1 MNGVRLIAQYL
12 GANRR
17 DFLLALLCVAAET
30 SLELAIP
37 MLMAQVIDEGI
48 MARNLNVVFADGGLM
63 IVCALAALGLGLLY
77 ARYSARAAMGLGAN
91 LREAEY
97 AHLQTYSFANL
108 DDFEASSLVTR
119 LTTDVTVI
127 QNAVV
132 SGTRPM
138 VRGPVSLLVGI
149 AYAALM
155 SPDLALVFCVT
166 TPVIAVAMLAV
177 VRHVAPLYCLLQRS
191 MDRLNDTLQEDL
203 SGIRVI
209 KAYVREDHMTGR
221 FETVNMDLAST
232 ATRTFRTAVLNMPIL
247 QGAMYATCVAI
258 MLIGGRMIFAGSLTV
273 GTFTGFMSYVMQ
285 IVNSLMMISNVF
297 LMLARSMTSIE
308 RVGEVL
314 AEEPTITSPE
324 HAAGRVADGSVEFDH
339 VAFRYAADAERDVL
353 EDVTLRIPSGS
364 VVGILGGTGSGKTTL
379 VQLVARLYDVSSGVV
394 RVGGRDVREYD
405 LAVLRDAVAVVL
417 QNTTLFS
424 GTIREN
430 LAWGDPDADDGRM
443 LEACRLACADEFLD
457 RIGGLD
463 GVLGQGGAG
472 VSGGQRQRLC
482 IARALLKHPRILI
495 LDDSTSAV
503 DMATDVRIRAN
514 LTGLGGIT
522 TIVIAQRVASVKDAD
537 MIVVLDDGRVE
548 GAGTHD
554 RLLADDPIYRE
565 IYESQIGS
573 GIHDDAV
580 ALAAANTYGT
590 SDVPGPDVP
599 GEGE

>member
-1 MNGVRLIAQYL
+1 MSGVRLIARYL

-48 MARNLNVVFADGGLM
+48 MARDLNVVFADGGLM
-63 IVCALAALGLGLLY
+63 VVCALAALGLGLLY
-77 ARYSARAAMGLGAN
+77 ARYSARATMGLGAN

-138 VRGPVSLLVGI
+138 VRGPVSLLAGI
-149 AYAALM
+149 SYAALM

-166 TPVIAVAMLAV
+166 TPVIAVAMFAV
-177 VRHVAPLYCLLQRS
+177 VRHVAPLYRLLQRS

-209 KAYVREDHMTGR
+209 KAYVRENHMAGR

-314 AEEPTITSPE
+314 AEDPTITSPA
-324 HAAGRVADGSVEFDH
+324 HAAEQVADGSVEFDH

-379 VQLVARLYDVSSGVV
+379 VQLVARLYDASSGVV

-522 TIVIAQRVASVKDAD
+522 TIVIAQRVASVMDAD
-537 MIVVLDDGRVE
+537 MIVVLDDGRIE
-548 GAGTHD
+548 GVGTHAE
-554 RLLADDPIYRE
+554 LLDGNPIYRE
-565 IYESQIGS
+565 IYESQVGS
-573 GIHDDAV
+573 GVHGGPDA
-580 ALAAANTYGT
+580 AGTRGGT
-590 SDVPGPDVP
+590 SDVR

>member
-48 MARNLNVVFADGGLM
+48 MARDLNVVFADGGLM

-177 VRHVAPLYCLLQRS
+177 VRHVAPLYRLLQRS

-209 KAYVREDHMTGR
+209 KAYVREDHMAGR

-379 VQLVARLYDVSSGVV
+379 VQLVARLYDASSGVV

-522 TIVIAQRVASVKDAD
+522 TIVIAQRVASVMDAD
-537 MIVVLDDGRVE
+537 MIVVLDDGRIE
-548 GAGTHD
+548 GVGTHAE
-554 RLLADDPIYRE
+554 LLDGNPIYRE
-565 IYESQIGS
+565 IYESQVGS
-573 GIHDDAV
+573 GVHGGPDA
-580 ALAAANTYGT
+580 AGTRGGT
-590 SDVPGPDVP
+590 SDVR

>member
-1 MNGVRLIAQYL
+1 MSGVRLIAWYL
-12 GANRR
+12 GHNRR

-48 MARNLNVVFADGGLM
+48 MARDLDVVFADGGLM
-63 IVCALAALGLGLLY
+63 VVCALAALGLGLLY
-77 ARYSARAAMGLGAN
+77 ARFSARAAMGLGAN

-177 VRHVAPLYCLLQRS
+177 VRHVAPLYRLLQRS

-209 KAYVREDHMTGR
+209 KAYVREDHMAGR

-258 MLIGGRMIFAGSLTV
+258 MLI
-273 GTFTGFMSYVMQ
+273 
-285 IVNSLMMISNVF
+285 
-297 LMLARSMTSIE
+297 
-308 RVGEVL
+308 
-314 AEEPTITSPE
+314 
-324 HAAGRVADGSVEFDH
+324 
-339 VAFRYAADAERDVL
+339 
-353 EDVTLRIPSGS
+353 
-364 VVGILGGTGSGKTTL
+364 
-379 VQLVARLYDVSSGVV
+379 
-394 RVGGRDVREYD
+394 GGRDVREYD

-522 TIVIAQRVASVKDAD
+522 TIVIAQRVASVMDAD
-537 MIVVLDDGRVE
+537 MIVVLDDGRIE
-548 GAGTHD
+548 GVGTHAE
-554 RLLADDPIYRE
+554 LLDGNPIYRE
-565 IYESQIGS
+565 IYESQVGS
-573 GIHDDAV
+573 GVHGGPDA
-580 ALAAANTYGT
+580 AGTRGGT
-590 SDVPGPDVP
+590 SDVR

>member
-1 MNGVRLIAQYL
+1 MSGVRLIARYL

-166 TPVIAVAMLAV
+166 TPVIAVAMFAV
-177 VRHVAPLYCLLQRS
+177 VRHVAPLYRLLQRS

-209 KAYVREDHMTGR
+209 KAYVREDHMAGR

-285 IVNSLMMISNVF
+285 IVNSLMMVSNVF

-314 AEEPTITSPE
+314 AEDPRITSPA
-324 HAAGRVADGSVEFDH
+324 HAAEQVADGSVEFDH
-339 VAFRYAADAERDVL
+339 VTFRYAADAERDVL
-353 EDVTLRIPSGS
+353 EDVTLRISSGS

-379 VQLVARLYDVSSGVV
+379 VQLVARLYDASSGVV

-522 TIVIAQRVASVKDAD
+522 TIVIAQRVASVMDAD
-537 MIVVLDDGRVE
+537 MIVVLDDGRIE
-548 GAGTHD
+548 GVGTHAE
-554 RLLADDPIYRE
+554 LLDGNPIYRE
-565 IYESQIGS
+565 IYESQVGS
-573 GIHDDAV
+573 VVHGGPDA
-580 ALAAANTYGT
+580 AGTRGGT
-590 SDVPGPDVP
+590 SDVR